1 MRIRFELYPDNVYPY
16 LIPPLRH
23 CLTLHTACTP
33 GGEGAEGGGSSNGST
48 RGSGHPGDWTE
59 VSDYFCFL
67 ALPVV
72 VSFAVAT
79 QLASVVVLCRLPAR
93 ASLDTYLL
101 GLCAASLLLLGAAC
115 LLAAQHY
122 AGRFETLVTA
132 QPYAFSCRD
141 WFWYTTIWLI
151 VMMAFERA
159 LTVSSSR
166 ASVLCSPTQAAVV
179 VLMVFCV
186 GLVSA
191 LPRFW
196 EYDAAPRFD
205 RRLNGTALAATKTA
219 STATAEY
226 NTMYFWYVKT
236 LTLFL
241 PYAMM
246 LVTGVT
252 LTLRSR
258 GASLARR
265 YTAVKHASAAALA
278 RRMKEETALSRLLVL
293 LMALYA
299 AFSTPLCAL
308 EMVARLAPQWLD
320 QDSRLFAA
328 LHNLFT
334 VLFFLHY
341 ALHLILYFCYNRQF
355 RLTLL
360 EVCCCCC

>member
-33 GGEGAEGGGSSNGST
+33 GGDFANAT
-48 RGSGHPGDWTE
+48 RYSGDWTE

-79 QLASVVVLCRLPAR
+79 QIASVVVLCRLPAR

-101 GLCAASLLLLGAAC
+101 GLCVASLLLLATTC
-115 LLAAQHY
+115 LLATQHY
-122 AGRFETLVTA
+122 VGRYDELIVT

-166 ASVLCSPTQAAVV
+166 ASILCTPTQAAVV

-196 EYDAAPRFD
+196 EYDTALHFD
-205 RRLNGTALAATKTA
+205 LRLNATALAAMKTA

-241 PYAMM
+241 PYVMM
-246 LVTGVT
+246 LLTGLT
-252 LTLRSR
+252 LSLRSR
-258 GASLARR
+258 GPALARR
-265 YTAVKHASAAALA
+265 YTAVKHASAVAIA
-278 RRMKEETALSRLLVL
+278 RRMKEETALSKLLVM
-293 LMALYA
+293 LMAMYVT
-299 AFSTPLCAL
+299 FSTPLCVL
-308 EMVARLAPQWLD
+308 EMLTRVVPDWLD
-320 QDSRLFAA
+320 PDSRLFAA

-341 ALHLILYFCYNRQF
+341 ALHLIIYFCYNRQF

>member
-1 MRIRFELYPDNVYPY
+1 MWEYADTSKMRIRFELYPDNVYPY
-16 LIPPLRH
+16 LVPPLRR

-33 GGEGAEGGGSSNGST
+33 GKYLANGTASGAG
-48 RGSGHPGDWTE
+48 WTE

-79 QLASVVVLCRLPAR
+79 QVASVVVLCRLPVR

-101 GLCAASLLLLGAAC
+101 GLCVASLLLLFTTC

-122 AGRFETLVTA
+122 VGVHEAVIRA

-159 LTVSSSR
+159 LTVSTSR
-166 ASVLCSPTQAAVV
+166 ASVLCTPTQAAVV

-196 EYDAAPRFD
+196 EYDAFEHFD
-205 RRLNGTALAATKTA
+205 VRANGTALAAMKTP

-241 PYAMM
+241 PYTMM
-246 LVTGVT
+246 LVTGLT
-252 LTLRSR
+252 LGLRSR
-258 GASLARR
+258 GPALARR
-265 YTAVKHASAAALA
+265 YTAVKHTSAAAIA
-278 RRMKEETALSRLLVL
+278 RRMKEETALSRLLIL
-293 LMALYA
+293 LMGMYVT
-299 AFSTPLCAL
+299 FSTPLCLL
-308 EMVARLAPQWLD
+308 ELLARVIPDVLD
-320 QDSRLFAA
+320 PDTRLFAA

-341 ALHLILYFCYNRQF
+341 ALHLIIYFCYNKQF

-360 EVCCCCC
+360 AVCCCCC

>member
-23 CLTLHTACTP
+23 CLTLHTACAP
-33 GGEGAEGGGSSNGST
+33 GGDPVNASRYS
-48 RGSGHPGDWTE
+48 GDWTE

-79 QLASVVVLCRLPAR
+79 QVASVVVLCKMPAR

-101 GLCAASLLLLGAAC
+101 GLCAASLLLLAATS
-115 LLAAQHY
+115 LLASQHY
-122 AGRFETLVTA
+122 VGRYEAIIAT

-159 LTVSSSR
+159 LSVSSSR
-166 ASVLCSPTQAAVV
+166 ASVLCTPTQAGVV

-196 EYDAAPRFD
+196 EYDTARHFD
-205 RRLNGTALAATKTA
+205 LRLNATAPAATKTA
-219 STATAEY
+219 STATEEY

-241 PYAMM
+241 PYVMM
-246 LVTGVT
+246 AVTGVT
-252 LTLRSR
+252 LVLRSR
-258 GASLARR
+258 GEAQARR
-265 YTAVKHASAAALA
+265 YTAVKHASATALA
-278 RRMKEETALSRLLVL
+278 RRMKDETALSKLLVL
-293 LMALYA
+293 LMAMYVT
-299 AFSTPLCAL
+299 FSTPLCLL
-308 EMVARLAPQWLD
+308 ELMSRVLPDWLD
-320 QDSRLFAA
+320 QDTRLFAA

-341 ALHLILYFCYNRQF
+341 ALHLILYFCYNKQF

-360 EVCCCCC
+360 DVCCCCC

>member
-1 MRIRFELYPDNVYPY
+1 MTLPIPATMRIRFELYPDNVYPY
-16 LIPPLRH
+16 LIPPLRQ

-33 GGEGAEGGGSSNGST
+33 SGAHFRNGT
-48 RGSGHPGDWTE
+48 GHSGDWTE
-59 VSDYFCFL
+59 VSDYFSFL

-79 QLASVVVLCRLPAR
+79 QVASVVVLKRLPAR
-93 ASLDTYLL
+93 ASLETYLL
-101 GLCAASLLLLGAAC
+101 GLGLASLLLLLATC
-115 LLAAQHY
+115 LLASQHY
-122 AGRFETLVTA
+122 VGRYDAVILA

-141 WFWYTTIWLI
+141 WFWYTTLWLI

-166 ASVLCSPTQAAVV
+166 ASVLCTPAQAAVV
-179 VLMVFCV
+179 VAMVFCV

-196 EYDAAPRFD
+196 EYDTARHFD
-205 RRLNGTALAATKTA
+205 TGLNASALAATKTA

-241 PYAMM
+241 PYPMM
-246 LVTGVT
+246 AVTGAT
-252 LTLRSR
+252 LGLRSQ
-258 GASLARR
+258 GEALARR

-278 RRMKEETALSRLLVL
+278 RRMKDEAALSKLLVL

-299 AFSTPLCAL
+299 LFSTPLGLL
-308 EMVARLAPQWLD
+308 ELLARVAPHLLD

>member
-1 MRIRFELYPDNVYPY
+1 MRIRFELYPDNIYPF

-33 GGEGAEGGGSSNGST
+33 GGHFLNATSSS
-48 RGSGHPGDWTE
+48 GDWTE
-59 VSDYFCFL
+59 VSDYFSFL

-79 QLASVVVLCRLPAR
+79 QLASVVVLCRLPQR

-101 GLCAASLLLLGAAC
+101 GLCLASLLLLTTTC

-122 AGRFETLVTA
+122 VGRYNAVILA

-141 WFWYTTIWLI
+141 WFWYTTLWLI

-166 ASVLCSPTQAAVV
+166 ATVLCTPTQAAIV

-196 EYDAAPRFD
+196 EYATGPYFD
-205 RRLNGTALAATKTA
+205 LRLNATALATMKTS

-246 LVTGVT
+246 LVTGLT
-252 LTLRSR
+252 LGLRSR
-258 GASLARR
+258 GSALARR
-265 YTAVKHASAAALA
+265 YTAVKHASATAMA
-278 RRMKEETALSRLLVL
+278 RRMKEETALSKLLVL
-293 LMALYA
+293 LMAMYV
-299 AFSTPLCAL
+299 AFSTPLCVL
-308 EMVARLAPQWLD
+308 ELLARVLPEALD

-341 ALHLILYFCYNRQF
+341 ALHLILYFCYNKQF

-360 EVCCCCC
+360 DVCCCCC